1 LIASR
6 AVGIALGAAC
16 AVTALHAAAEAT
28 TPPDAPKLRAD
39 TSTSETLKR
48 GDAYA
53 HLISAGLAVSR
64 GRSAEAAR
72 EVDQAVQL
80 EPGSAEL
87 HAEGA
92 TLLAMLGRRSD
103 AERLARRALTLDANQ
118 LEAMRVLADLA
129 ASRSFGP
136 KADPAVRA
144 EAIRLFEQLAV
155 KDPDGSDDVWSALA
169 RLRLASGDN
178 AGAVAAA
185 RKLVQRRPGDED
197 ALRLL
202 VQALVSA
209 GKPKEGLE
217 TALSW
222 LSAHPGDDDLLPIVV
237 EMARETG
244 EWPVIE
250 TMCND
255 LLQSDPDNVRAR
267 ALRGEARLRQGRPK
281 DALDDLELARASMP
295 RDPMI
300 RLHVAAAYQALHRL
314 ADATQIA
321 ESLSSEFPDNTFVR
335 LLLAEVLARRGE
347 NASAREEYAAALRGS
362 VGDDAEDSERRD
374 EIRLR
379 MAALDLAD
387 DNLQAARDGLLRL
400 EHPEAPDALSVRARA
415 AIMAGDMKE
424 AKRLAKL
431 FGVSEPVGGALLDGE
446 AELVAGKTT
455 RAGERFG
462 TAISAGGPVVRG
474 DVAAIYRRHDRDD
487 DAEKQLR
494 AWVAAAPADADARL
508 ALGAL
513 LERTKRFDEAETE
526 LRQAMKLDP
535 KSPEAFN
542 YLGYSLADRGER
554 LEEALDLVR
563 KALSI
568 DPWNGA
574 YLDSLG
580 WTFFKLNRLEDA
592 QDPLDRAAREFPRDP
607 TVLEHLG
614 DYYDRVG
621 DPVRAKTYWKR
632 AIDAGPETPAA
643 KEALLKKI
651 GPTLPPTPPATAAPT
666 SNQTV
671 TSFP

>member
-1 LIASR
+1 VIGRASLIA
-6 AVGIALGAAC
+6 IAAGAALT
-16 AVTALHAAAEAT
+16 VTAAAPEPA
-28 TPPDAPKLRAD
+28 TPPEAPKLRSDAAPD
-39 TSTSETLKR
+39 TLKR

-53 HLISAGLAVSR
+53 HLIAAGLAVSR

-92 TLLAMLGRRSD
+92 TLLAMLGRRTD
-103 AERLARRALTLDANQ
+103 AEKLARRALTLDADQ
-118 LEAMRVLADLA
+118 LEAIRVLADLA

-136 KADPAVRA
+136 KGDPAARA
-144 EAIRLFEQLAV
+144 EAIRLFEQLSA
-155 KDPDGSDDVWSALA
+155 KDPDGSDDVYAALA
-169 RLRLASGDN
+169 RLKLASGDS

-185 RKLVQRRPGDED
+185 RKLAQRRPGDED

-202 VQALVSA
+202 VQSLVAA
-209 GKPKEGLE
+209 GQPKEGLD
-217 TALSW
+217 TALAW
-222 LSAHPGDDDLLPIVV
+222 LAAHPDDDDLLPIVV
-237 EMARETG
+237 EMARETN

-255 LLQSDPDNVRAR
+255 LLQTDPDNVRAR

-321 ESLSSEFPDNTFVR
+321 ESLASEFPDNTFVR

-362 VGDDAEDSERRD
+362 LGDDAEGAERRD

-379 MAALDLAD
+379 IAALDLARED
-387 DNLQAARDGLLRL
+387 VTSAKESLSRL
-400 EHPEAPDALSVRARA
+400 ERPDAPGALSVRARI
-415 AIMAGDMKE
+415 AITAGDLKE
-424 AKRLAKL
+424 AKRLSKL
-431 FGVSEPVGGALLDGE
+431 FAATEPVGAALLDGE
-446 AELVAGKTT
+446 VELVSGKSS
-455 RAGERFG
+455 RATERFG
-462 TAISAGGPVVRG
+462 AAVASGGPPVRG
-474 DVAAIYRRHDRDD
+474 DVAAIYRRHEKDD

-494 AWVAAAPADADARL
+494 AWVAAAPTDAEARL

-513 LERTKRFDEAETE
+513 LERTKRFAEAEVE
-526 LRQAMKLDP
+526 LRQSMKLDP

-563 KALSI
+563 KALAI

-580 WTFFKLNRLEDA
+580 WTFFKLNRMEDA
-592 QDPLDRAAREFPRDP
+592 HDPLDRAAREFPRDP

-614 DYYDRVG
+614 DYYDRAG
-621 DPVRAKTYWKR
+621 DAVRAKTYWKR
-632 AIDAGPETPAA
+632 ALEAGPETPAG

-651 GPTLPPTPPATAAPT
+651 GPDEPTSPPAAPA
-666 SNQTV
+666 SNQAAV
-671 TSFP
+671 APSPS